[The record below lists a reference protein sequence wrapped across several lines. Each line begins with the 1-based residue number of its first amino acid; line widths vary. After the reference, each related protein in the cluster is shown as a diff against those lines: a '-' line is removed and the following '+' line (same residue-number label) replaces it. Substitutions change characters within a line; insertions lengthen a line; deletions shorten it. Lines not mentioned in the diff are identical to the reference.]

1 MQNNP
6 YILVSGATS
15 DIGMEIANTLVSDYA
30 LILHGRSIDKLE
42 ALKVKLKSS
51 KPVELWCEDLSNIE
65 SIKPSL
71 KEFLNSKQLQV
82 SGFVHCAG
90 LTKILPLKN
99 FRDDY
104 IKEIFNVNLF
114 SAINIIQILLMKNN
128 IPNLNRIIF
137 ISSLVS
143 KRGEKGNTVYAASK
157 GAIDGLVKS
166 LAMELAPNI
175 NVNSILPAIVKTKM
189 TENIL
194 NDSDIIATLNTKY
207 PIGYGQCKD
216 IALMVQ
222 FLLGEGGR
230 WITAQNLHVD
240 GGASMAYLS

>member
-1 MQNNP
+1 MQNNS
-6 YILVSGATS
+6 YILISGATS
-15 DIGMEIANTLVSDYA
+15 DIGVEITNTLASDYA
-30 LILHGRSIDKLE
+30 LILHGRSIDKLV
-42 ALKVKLKSS
+42 ALKEKLKSS
-51 KPVELWCEDLSNIE
+51 KPVELWSADLSNIE
-65 SIKPSL
+65 AIKPSL
-71 KEFLNSKQLQV
+71 KEFLNSSQLQV

-90 LTKILPLKN
+90 LTKILPIKN
-99 FRDDY
+99 FREDY
-104 IKEIFNVNLF
+104 VREIFNVNLF

-128 IPNLNRIIF
+128 ISSLNRIIF

-143 KRGEKGNTVYAASK
+143 KRGEKGNTIYASSK

-194 NDSDIIATLNTKY
+194 NDSEIMSKINAKFPL
-207 PIGYGQCKD
+207 GYGQCKD
-216 IALMVQ
+216 VALMVQ

-230 WITAQNLHVD
+230 WITAQNYHVD
-240 GGASMAYLS
+240 GGASMAYLA